1 MIRMPL
7 SILAISLLLLISIAP
22 SRAEDDPALRAVLY
36 GDGAVA
42 FASGFIRDTPPPPI
56 EGTVSQITGDNQT
69 TGNRRLLGMGDTI
82 YLLLKTPED
91 HAVGDLLTVYR
102 QRHKV
107 FHPATGKYLGY
118 LYNIRGIVRITKLE
132 KDITSVRIVASYD
145 SMSPGDGVM
154 KFELPA
160 APESGTMESNPSRAT
175 GMIVDLEA
183 ARSLVAQRHIVYVD
197 WGRED
202 GIHKDSRLEV
212 FRVGNGLPRRIVGE
226 LRIVAL
232 EDHTATAQVVNSLA
246 NFLKGDR
253 FTFKENPQTAA
264 HEPEGAPEV
273 VASATSAKAA
283 HGRPIEL
290 EQQGNRLTINLD
302 DLVDQ
307 LVYESGEVSV
317 KPTGVE
323 ILQQLYTMLKEMPD
337 KHITVEGHADNVPI
351 GPSLKAQYPTNRELS
366 AARAKTV
373 VRYLVN
379 QGGLDPAHVS
389 AIGVADKKPVASNTS
404 EEGRRKNRR
413 IEIVLTPVHPEAD
426 TAIRLPNPQP
436 EQTGHVPAPEP
447 ASKP

>member
-22 SRAEDDPALRAVLY
+22 SRAEDDPALRAVRY
-36 GDGAVA
+36 GDGAVS
-42 FASGFIRDTPPPPI
+42 FSSGFIRDNPPPPI

-82 YLLLKTPED
+82 YLILKNPED
-91 HAVGDLLTVYR
+91 HAVGDLLTIYR

-118 LYNIRGIVRITKLE
+118 LYNIRGIVRITKIE
-132 KDITSVRIVASYD
+132 KDLTSVRIVGSYD

-160 APESGTMESNPSRAT
+160 APEPATIENNPTRTT

-202 GIHKDSRLEV
+202 GIQKDSRLEV
-212 FRVGNGLPRRIVGE
+212 FRVGNGLPRRVMGE

-232 EDHTATAQVVNSLA
+232 EDHTAAAQVVKSVA
-246 NFLKGDR
+246 NFMRGDR
-253 FTFKENPQTAA
+253 FTLKEVPQTAA
-264 HEPEGAPEV
+264 QGLDGTSGTSEG
-273 VASATSAKAA
+273 VASASAKGA
-283 HGRPIEL
+283 GTRPIEL
-290 EQQGNRLTINLD
+290 EQKGNRLTINLD

-307 LVYESGEVSV
+307 LVYESGEVTV

-323 ILQQLYTMLKEMPD
+323 ILKQVYTMLKEMPD
-337 KHITVEGHADNVPI
+337 KHVTVEGHADNVPI
-351 GPSLKAQYPTNRELS
+351 GPSLKAQFPTNHELS

-373 VRYLVN
+373 VRYLLD

-389 AIGVADKKPVASNTS
+389 AVGVADKKPVASNTS
-404 EEGRRKNRR
+404 EDGRRKNRR
-413 IEIVLTPVHPEAD
+413 IEVVLTPIHPEAD
-426 TAIRLPNPQP
+426 AIRLPDPQP
-436 EQTGHVPAPEP
+436 GHVTAPEP

>member
-1 MIRMPL
+1 MIRTRL
-7 SILAISLLLLISIAP
+7 SILAIALLLLVSIAP
-22 SRAEDDPALRAVLY
+22 TRAEDDPALRAVMY
-36 GDGAVA
+36 GDGAVS
-42 FASGFIRDTPPPPI
+42 FSSGFIRDTPPPPI

-82 YLLLKTPED
+82 YLMLKKPED

-160 APESGTMESNPSRAT
+160 TPESGTIESNPSRAT

-202 GIHKDSRLEV
+202 GIQKDTRLEV
-212 FRVGNGLPRRIVGE
+212 FRVGNGLPRRVVGE

-232 EDHTATAQVVNSLA
+232 EDHTATAQVVRSLA
-246 NFLKGDR
+246 NFLRGDR
-253 FTFKENPQTAA
+253 FALKEVPQTAA
-264 HEPEGAPEV
+264 HESEGAPEA
-273 VASATSAKAA
+273 VASAAAKGA
-283 HGRPIEL
+283 HARPIEL

-307 LVYESGEVSV
+307 LVYESGEVTV

-323 ILQQLYTMLKEMPD
+323 ILKQVYTMLKEMPD
-337 KHITVEGHADNVPI
+337 KHITVEGHADNMPI

-373 VRYLVN
+373 VRYLLGE
-379 QGGLDPAHVS
+379 GGLDPEHVS
-389 AIGVADKKPVASNTS
+389 AVGVADKKPVASNAS

-413 IEIVLTPVHPEAD
+413 IEIVLTPIHPEGD
-426 TAIRLPNPQP
+426 TAIRLPAPQP
-436 EQTGHVPAPEP
+436 ERTERGSTPEP